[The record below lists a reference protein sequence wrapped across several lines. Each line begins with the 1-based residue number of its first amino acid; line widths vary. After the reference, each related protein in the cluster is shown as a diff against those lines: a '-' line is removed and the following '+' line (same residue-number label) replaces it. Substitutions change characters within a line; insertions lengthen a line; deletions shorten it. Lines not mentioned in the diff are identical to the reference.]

1 MYNIKEAGK
10 TTIGCFGLLP
20 EHDHFNPFARRL
32 IMSKKLIYLILVLVP
47 VLSGGLVFA
56 DPFQQDPG
64 PDGIVSMEAEN
75 YDDNIERGGIRW
87 EEVGPTDGFTG
98 TAGMQALGASFYNAG
113 YSTQS
118 PQLDYEIN
126 FLKTGTYY
134 VWILAW
140 AASGTDDSCHV
151 GLDGEETPL
160 SSNWSG
166 GGNNWS
172 NDRYPETGQAQFD
185 VNTPGLHVLNIWVRE
200 DGLIVDKILLTTNPN
215 YTPTGSGP
223 PESWRGS
230 RLKAYNPIPA
240 DGATHTET
248 WVSLS
253 WTPGDFAVSH
263 DVYIGDNFDDVNEGT
278 GETFRSNQAS
288 PYYVIGFPGYAY
300 PEGLIPGTTYYWRI
314 DEVNETEADSPWKGI
329 VWSFSIPPKTANN
342 PVPADGAKFIDTDNP
357 TLSWSAGFG
366 AKLHTMY
373 IGDDF
378 DTVANATVGV
388 PLGGTTYKAGALEP
402 ATTYYWRVDEFD
414 AAATHKG
421 DIWSFTTAKTG
432 GGVKGQY
439 YKGMNFDTLILT
451 RTDPQI
457 DFDWGDPGGPDPAVG
472 DDTFSVKWAGE
483 VEAVFTETYTF
494 YTRSDDGV
502 RLWVD
507 GQQLVDNWTDHS
519 ATENRGMIDLVA
531 GNKYSFQ
538 MEYYEN
544 TGGAIAELR
553 WSSPSTPKQLIP
565 QAALSPPISAS
576 GPNPVNRATGASLT
590 PILTWNS
597 GDFAVS
603 HEVYF
608 GTDADAVKNASKSS
622 PEYKGTKALGDEI
635 YDPGKLAWATMYYWR
650 IDEVNDAHPDS
661 PWVGNVWS
669 FTTGDFLLIDDFED
683 YNADENQI
691 WYSWHDGLGYG
702 TQGTANYFAGNG
714 TGAAVGD
721 ETTTSYTEE
730 TIVHGGS
737 QSMPLA
743 YDNNKQDY
751 AKYSE
756 AELTLTA
763 TRDWTEEGV
772 GELSL
777 WFHGQPASVGSFV
790 EAPVG
795 TYTMTA
801 TGTDIW
807 NAADEFHYAYKTLS
821 GPGTIVAQVLS
832 VDNTNDW
839 AKAGV
844 MIRETLEP
852 SSKFAAVYITPG
864 NGCRFQ
870 ARTDTDIDATSDTSV
885 ATAEQITI
893 TAPYWVK
900 LERDVAGNFRGYYS
914 ANGTTWQTLVWRP
927 TITMSANVY
936 VGLALTSHDAAL
948 TCEAKFS
955 NVTITG
961 TAGQQWAH
969 QDIGIVSNAP
979 EPLYVALSNS
989 AGAPAVV
996 YHDDP
1001 AAATIDAWT
1010 EWVITLQ
1017 AFVDQGV
1024 VLTNVDR
1031 IAVGL
1036 GTKGN
1041 MTVPGGLG
1049 KMYIDDIRLYRTRNT
1064 AE

>member
-1 MYNIKEAGK
+1 
-10 TTIGCFGLLP
+10 
-20 EHDHFNPFARRL
+20 
-32 IMSKKLIYLILVLVP
+32 MSDKLIYLILVLVL
-47 VLSGGLVFA
+47 VLSGGTAFA

-75 YDDNIERGGIRW
+75 YDDNIERGGIQW
-87 EEVGPTDGFTG
+87 EEVGPTAGFTG
-98 TAGMQALGASFYNAG
+98 TAGMQALGASFYDAG

-118 PQLDYEIN
+118 PELDYEIN
-126 FLKTGTYY
+126 FVKTGTYY

-140 AASGTDDSCHV
+140 AAGGTDDSCHV

-172 NDRYPETGQAQFD
+172 NDRYPETGRAQFD

-230 RLKAYNPIPA
+230 RLKAHNPVPA
-240 DGATHTET
+240 DGAVHTET

-253 WTPGDFAVSH
+253 WTPGDFAASH
-263 DVYIGDNFDDVNEGT
+263 DVYVGNNFDDVNEGT
-278 GETFRSNQAS
+278 GDTFRGNQAS
-288 PYYVIGFPGYAY
+288 LFYVIGFPGYAY

-314 DEVNETEADSPWKGI
+314 DEVNETEAESPWRGN
-329 VWSFSIPPKTANN
+329 VWSFSIPPKTAYN

-357 TLSWSAGFG
+357 ALSWSAGFG
-366 AKLHTMY
+366 TKLHTLY

-421 DIWSFTTAKTG
+421 DIWSFTTAKIG

-439 YKGMNFDTLILT
+439 YRGMDFDTLVLT

-472 DDTFSVKWAGE
+472 DDTFSAKWAGE

-507 GQQLVDNWTDHS
+507 GQLLVDNWTDHS
-519 ATENRGMIDLVA
+519 ATENRGQIDLVA
-531 GNKYSFQ
+531 GNTYSFQ

-576 GPNPVNRATGASLT
+576 DPNPVNGATGASLT
-590 PILTWNS
+590 PVLTWNP
-597 GDFAVS
+597 GDFAAS

-608 GTDADAVKNASKSS
+608 GTDAEAVKNANKSS
-622 PEYKGTKALGDEI
+622 AEYKDTKALGDES
-635 YDPGKLAWATMYYWR
+635 YDPGKLAWATVYYWR
-650 IDEVNDAHPDS
+650 IDEVNDTHPDS

-721 ETTTSYTEE
+721 ETTASYTEE

-743 YDNNKQDY
+743 YDNNKQGY
-751 AKYSE
+751 ANYSE

-777 WFHGQPASVGSFV
+777 WFHGQPASVGSLV

-832 VDNTNDW
+832 VENTNDW

-852 SSKFAAVYITPG
+852 GSKFAAVYITPG

-885 ATAEQITI
+885 ATAEQIAI

-914 ANGTTWQTLVWRP
+914 ENGTTWQTMVWRP
-927 TITMSANVY
+927 TIAMSANIY

-961 TAGQQWAH
+961 TAGQQWIH
-969 QDIGIVSNAP
+969 QDIGIVSNDP

-996 YHDDP
+996 YHDD
-1001 AAATIDAWT
+1001 ANAATIDTWT
-1010 EWVITLQ
+1010 EWVIPLQ
-1017 AFVDQGV
+1017 AFADQGIN
-1024 VLTNVDR
+1024 LTNIDK
-1031 IAVGL
+1031 IAIGL
-1036 GTKGN
+1036 GTRGN
-1041 MTVPGGLG
+1041 NTIPGGSG
-1049 KMYIDDIRLYRTRNT
+1049 KIYIDDIRLYRPR
-1064 AE
+1064 AVQ